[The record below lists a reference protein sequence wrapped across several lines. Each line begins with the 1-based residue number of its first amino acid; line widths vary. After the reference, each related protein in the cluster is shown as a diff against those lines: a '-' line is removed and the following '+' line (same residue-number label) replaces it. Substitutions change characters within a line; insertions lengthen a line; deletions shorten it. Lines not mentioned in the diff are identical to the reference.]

1 MPKRKF
7 KVFQDNSKL
16 TFDCVGTVETTV
28 GNTLKEHLLEACRQ
42 TEALYKKAC
51 VSCRNSDPDK
61 GVYFIP
67 EGWNEHYQ
75 ESTLLFQDS
84 KTKQVYVVVNWNS
97 SFQKWSNDPIETWNN
112 IRLDLFESRNWCTKP
127 VS

>member
-1 MPKRKF
+1 MSTNADRF
-7 KVFQDNSKL
+7 RILDSLRTSKL
-16 TFDCVGTVETTV
+16 ERSRFCSSLTIPSV
-28 GNTLKEHLLEACRQ
+28 L
-42 TEALYKKAC
+42 
-51 VSCRNSDPDK
+51 P
-61 GVYFIP
+61 P

-84 KTKQVYVVVNWNS
+84 KTKQVYEVVNWNS

-112 IRLDLFESRNWCTKP
+112 IRLDLFESSNWCIKA